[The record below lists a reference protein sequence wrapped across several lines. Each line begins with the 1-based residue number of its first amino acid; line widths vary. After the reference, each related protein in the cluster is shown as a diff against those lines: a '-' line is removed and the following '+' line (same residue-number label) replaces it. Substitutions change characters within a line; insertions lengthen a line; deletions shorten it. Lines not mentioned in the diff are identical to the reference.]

1 MKKTLKSITIVQD
14 TGDVPMLMRRYRVW
28 LEDEMEEEGG
38 FWWNCMMDE
47 NQCLFNPNYPD
58 EERDTLQ
65 WYIENGYKV
74 EEI

>member
-14 TGDVPMLMRRYRVW
+14 TGDVPMLMKRYRVW

-38 FWWNCMMDE
+38 FWWHCMMDE
-47 NQCLFNPNYPD
+47 NQCLFDPNFPD
-58 EERDTLQ
+58 EERDTLDQ
-65 WYIENGYKV
+65 YIQLGYKI

>member
-1 MKKTLKSITIVQD
+1 MKITFAPYTD
-14 TGDVPMLMRRYRVW
+14 ETHPLMRRYRVW

-47 NQCLFNPNYPD
+47 NGCLFDPNYPN

-65 WYIENGYKV
+65 WYIDHGYKV
-74 EEI
+74 EEL